1 MNGGDRMLVEMK
13 PNEETRGMVCG
24 GCGHAFSSH
33 KITVNTNTSKLN
45 GKCKV
50 CGCNGISEG

>member
-1 MNGGDRMLVEMK
+1 MLVEMK

-24 GCGHAFSSH
+24 ECGHAFSSH
-33 KITVNTNTSKLN
+33 KITANTKTSKLN

-50 CGCNGISEG
+50 CGCNGISVG

>member
-1 MNGGDRMLVEMK
+1 MLVEMK
-13 PNEETRGMVCG
+13 SNEETRGMVCG

-33 KITVNTNTSKLN
+33 KITVNTKTSKLN